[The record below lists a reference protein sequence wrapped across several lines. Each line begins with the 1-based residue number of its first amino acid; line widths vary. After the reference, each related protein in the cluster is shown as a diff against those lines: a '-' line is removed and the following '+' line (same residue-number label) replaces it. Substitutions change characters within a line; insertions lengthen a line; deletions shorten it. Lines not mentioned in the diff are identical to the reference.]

1 MTQSL
6 EDYQTALELSL
17 AQGEKLTECKT
28 NLRKNYVPKGDQ
40 IKAAVDPNNLF
51 SQPDVPYDTTY
62 PYNNATTT
70 PSGHVFELDDSPGS
84 ERINIQH
91 RTGTFQEIHPD
102 GSKTEHIVNDHC
114 IVIVKD
120 NKVYIM
126 GNHQESIQ
134 GDVKVY
140 IQGNVKSQV
149 DGNVDFTVKGN
160 FNLDVEGIFT
170 AKSTQWT
177 FIGPFSIAGILRVT
191 DNILTQSNI
200 VANLTIKAG
209 HDLIADGFAKIGQ
222 YITAGWTI
230 YAEKDITSKTD
241 VLAGTEK
248 ISLVNHV
255 HMEQGDSAKTSA
267 SKLP

>member
-1 MTQSL
+1 MTISL
-6 EDYQTALELSL
+6 EDYQESLKLSL

-28 NLRKNYVPKGDQ
+28 NLRTKYVPKGEQ

-51 SQPDVPYDTTY
+51 NQPDVPYDASY
-62 PYNNATTT
+62 PYNNATRT
-70 PSGHVFELDDSPGS
+70 PSGHLFELDDSPGS

-102 GSKTEHIVNDHC
+102 GSKTEKIVNDNFQ
-114 IVIVKD
+114 VVVK
-120 NKVYIM
+120 NNLVYIM
-126 GNHQESIQ
+126 GNHQQSIQ

-140 IQGNVKSQV
+140 IQGNVKAEV
-149 DGNVDFTVKGN
+149 EGNVDFTVGGHMNMEVK
-160 FNLDVEGIFT
+160 GIFT
-170 AKSTQWT
+170 ASATQWT
-177 FIGPFSIAGILRVT
+177 FIGPFSIAGILKVT

-230 YAEKDITSKTD
+230 YAKKDITSATD
-241 VLAGTEK
+241 VIGGVSK

-255 HMEQGDSAKTSA
+255 HTEMGDGADV
-267 SKLP
+267 SKPK